1 MRLCVYGAGAIGGY
15 LAVQLA
21 LAGHEVCVVARGP
34 HLRAIRERGLKLV
47 INGSEKVAHVAAS
60 DDPRDLGP
68 QDMVICALK
77 AHQAYEC
84 AKDFVSLLGPDSAV
98 VTAMNGIPWWY
109 FYKDRGRFEDR
120 HLDSVDPGGRQ
131 WHYIGPER
139 AIGCVVDPA
148 CEVVAPGVIVHHEFK
163 RFTLGE
169 PDGSR
174 SSRVMGLSKA
184 LTEAGFEAPVRENIR
199 WNVWLK
205 LWGNVCF
212 NPISALTGATLDRIT
227 SEPSL
232 RVLCKKMISETRAV
246 NEALGIDIP
255 GEMVDRRLTV
265 AGSVIGHK
273 MSMLQDLERGRSMEI
288 DALVTVVQELGLLT
302 GVATPTVDVVLA
314 LVKERAN
321 ASGLYQP
328 LRPQPASDG
337 TD

>member
-1 MRLCVYGAGAIGGY
+1 
-15 LAVQLA
+15 
-21 LAGHEVCVVARGP
+21 
-34 HLRAIRERGLKLV
+34 
-47 INGSEKVAHVAAS
+47 
-60 DDPRDLGP
+60 
-68 QDMVICALK
+68 
-77 AHQAYEC
+77 
-84 AKDFVSLLGPDSAV
+84 
-98 VTAMNGIPWWY
+98 
-109 FYKDRGRFEDR
+109 
-120 HLDSVDPGGRQ
+120 
-131 WHYIGPER
+131 
-139 AIGCVVDPA
+139 
-148 CEVVAPGVIVHHEFK
+148 
-163 RFTLGE
+163 
-169 PDGSR
+169 
-174 SSRVMGLSKA
+174 MGLSKA

-227 SEPSL
+227 SSPSL
-232 RVLCKKMISETRAV
+232 RALCKKMISETRAV

-255 GEMVDRRLTV
+255 GEMVDRRLTA

-321 ASGLYQP
+321 ASGLYQA